1 MAAVEQQNGNSNTAN
16 TVTTTTTTTKIA
28 TEKYQLYKM

>member
-16 TVTTTTTTTKIA
+16 TVTTTTTTKIA

>member
-1 MAAVEQQNGNSNTAN
+1 MAVVEQQNGNSNTAN
-16 TVTTTTTTTKIA
+16 TVTTTTTTKIA